1 MTIPALLSAARD
13 ARYLL
18 AVYGQFG
25 KPIPI
30 ACAESVLRELTDAL
44 EACGDTEEKRPVP
57 AKWVRVPGEKMY
69 SDIED
74 WIGQ

>member
-1 MTIPALLSAARD
+1 MTTPALLSAARN

-25 KPIPI
+25 RPMPI

-44 EACGDTEEKRPVP
+44 EACGDKEEKRRGPV
-57 AKWVRVPGEKMY
+57 KWVRVPGEKMY
-69 SDIED
+69 SDIDD